1 MGRNYFWTDEE
12 IEERQ
17 REGRRKEGK
26 QRQGAAKEMEGET
39 GKGNGRDEIGR
50 KTYFSLERKEFEEV
64 HDNVLVFI
72 DQ

>member
-17 REGRRKEGK
+17 REGRRKEG
-26 QRQGAAKEMEGET
+26 KEMEGET